1 MSATRSQHDTTDFD
15 RETSANRTG
24 DDGSVDD
31 MLALRAR
38 ELHASAV
45 ANVSPA
51 TQAQLQQRRRQVL
64 SGKAGTIERGRAR
77 PLAWAGAFALLALAI
92 ALPLAMRLPQTPPI
106 SQVAD
111 TAAARATTITTPDK
125 SDAPLA
131 TLEEDP
137 EMYVW
142 LASSDAIAL
151 ASE

>member
-1 MSATRSQHDTTDFD
+1 MNAKRPQDDPTGLG
-15 RETSANRTG
+15 RETAANRKG
-24 DDGSVDD
+24 DGAGVDD

-38 ELHASAV
+38 QLHASAV

-51 TQAQLQQRRRQVL
+51 TQAQLRQRRRQAL
-64 SGKAGTIERGRAR
+64 SGKTGTIERSRAR
-77 PLAWAGAFALLALAI
+77 PLAWAGVFALLAMAI
-92 ALPLAMRLPQTPPI
+92 ALPLTMRLPQPSMP
-106 SQVAD
+106 QVAD
-111 TAAARATTITTPDK
+111 TAVPRPATTATTREK

-142 LASSDAIAL
+142 LASTDATAL